1 MEISGNLITLI
12 CLYKKK
18 KAHYGFYC
26 KIKRNTYTL
35 GVTHP
40 DGSFKSLPDTVKE
53 H

>member
-1 MEISGNLITLI
+1 MAFIVKLEGTHIL
-12 CLYKKK
+12 
-18 KAHYGFYC
+18 
-26 KIKRNTYTL
+26 TYTL